1 MMSWER
7 PLQRLFASFP
17 SGWPGVALLLLRT
30 VIGLDVF
37 AQGVFY
43 VIEPKSSPAAWF
55 GGLIAVAG
63 CLLLFGCLTP
73 LAGLVAGFGR
83 DEPVRVGIVIC
94 VRARDPHIR
103 HRSGAGSIFDRRA
116 TFRAEGNHHPAA
128 ESGVGTIAFIPALFP
143 RFAQKQKM

>member
-1 MMSWER
+1 MTSWER

-43 VIEPKSSPAAWF
+43 VIEPKSTPAAWF

-73 LAGLVAGFGR
+73 LAGLVAGFGI
-83 DEPVRVGIVIC
+83 VGV
-94 VRARDPHIR
+94 VL
-103 HRSGAGSIFDRRA
+103 SLF
-116 TFRAEGNHHPAA
+116 PAA
-128 ESGVGTIAFIPALFP
+128 ATNLFESASSFAFALAILISVIVLGPGAFSIDARLFGRREIIIPLP
-143 RFAQKQKM
+143 NPELGR